1 MIEKSE
7 KKIITCILSK
17 GAAIDVIRKLKEDK
31 GIITSNVQSAR
42 GMGKLTPMAYRG
54 VGEQTEKEI
63 LTIAVETDIADEIF
77 EYIYAVAEIDRPH
90 GGIIFIAKLQH
101 ASTYTLPDIPE
112 EE

>member
-1 MIEKSE
+1 MIKKSE

-17 GAAIDVIRKLKEDK
+17 GTAIDVIRKLKEDK

-63 LTIAVETDIADEIF
+63 LTIVVDTDISDEIF
-77 EYIYAVAEIDRPH
+77 EYIYAVAKIDRPH
-90 GGIIFIAKLQH
+90 GGIIYIAKLHQ
-101 ASTYTLPDIPE
+101 ASTYTVPDLPAE
-112 EE
+112 E